1 MTMPDDL
8 DLTPDLNPADPQ
20 PVEEVTPEAVTSD
33 TPEVEAAPAQPD
45 PWEKINQLADLQ
57 RQQLELQMNQQRQ
70 AAAPPAPPAWVDPSE
85 RPERVAKREEL
96 EERAGWDTTALR
108 ELLKMD
114 REDIEERMAHK
125 WEQREAAIRQ
135 EMHGAQTY
143 QQAKAQVLTSAQQYG
158 DLVDMD
164 TLNGIEAQVLRDVP
178 QHQRALALQDPEF
191 RDLLMDAAIG
201 RRVRTGKQP
210 LPNAPQRPAAPPQV
224 QSSARGTTPPSKAT
238 QGMWSDPAYLD
249 SVLTD
254 EYSKLFNQ

>member
-1 MTMPDDL
+1 MPDDL
-8 DLTPDLNPADPQ
+8 DLTPDLTPADPQ
-20 PVEEVTPEAVTSD
+20 PVEEVTPEAVTTD
-33 TPEVEAAPAQPD
+33 TPPEVVEAAPAQPD

-57 RQQLELQMNQQRQ
+57 RQQLEFQMSQRQQ
-70 AAAPPAPPAWVDPSE
+70 AAAPPAPPAWVDPFE
-85 RPERVAKREEL
+85 RPENVAKLSEL
-96 EERAGWDTTALR
+96 EERATWDPSALR
-108 ELLKMD
+108 EMRSLERQWMD
-114 REDIEERMAHK
+114 ERTDHRM
-125 WEQREAAIRQ
+125 EQREAAIRQ
-135 EMHGAQTY
+135 EMQGAQTY

-158 DLVDMD
+158 DLVDVD

>member
-1 MTMPDDL
+1 MPDDL

-33 TPEVEAAPAQPD
+33 TPEVVEAAPAQPD
-45 PWEKINQLADLQ
+45 LTQQVAELVQLQKQEYEARL
-57 RQQLELQMNQQRQ
+57 NQQRQ
-70 AAAPPAPPAWVDPSE
+70 AAAPPPPPAWVDPFE
-85 RPERVAKREEL
+85 RPENVAKLSEL
-96 EERAGWDTTALR
+96 EERATWDPSALR
-108 ELLKMD
+108 EMRSLERQWMD
-114 REDIEERMAHK
+114 ERTDHRM
-125 WEQREAAIRQ
+125 EQREAAIRQ
-135 EMHGAQTY
+135 EMQGAQTY

-201 RRVRTGKQP
+201 RRVHTGKQP